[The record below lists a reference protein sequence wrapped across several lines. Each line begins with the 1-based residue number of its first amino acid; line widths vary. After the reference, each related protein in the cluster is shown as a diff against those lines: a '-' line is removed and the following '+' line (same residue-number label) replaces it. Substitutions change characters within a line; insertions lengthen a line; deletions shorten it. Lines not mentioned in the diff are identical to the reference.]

1 MNTGAEAEELSL
13 ADKAAK
19 GINKHIKSKT
29 EDLDLSEYEEVNAE
43 MAVTQICGLSDIHRA
58 TWYDNGVIYKL
69 MQEYE
74 SISYEPGSSIQ
85 IDAKKFLEEYKN
97 D

>member
-1 MNTGAEAEELSL
+1 MNAETEAETSSL
-13 ADKAAK
+13 TDKAAK
-19 GINKHIKSKT
+19 GIHKYIKSKT
-29 EDLDLSEYEEVNAE
+29 DGIELSEYEEINAE

-69 MQEYE
+69 MQQYE

-85 IDAKKFLEEYKN
+85 IDAKKFLEEYN
-97 D
+97 A